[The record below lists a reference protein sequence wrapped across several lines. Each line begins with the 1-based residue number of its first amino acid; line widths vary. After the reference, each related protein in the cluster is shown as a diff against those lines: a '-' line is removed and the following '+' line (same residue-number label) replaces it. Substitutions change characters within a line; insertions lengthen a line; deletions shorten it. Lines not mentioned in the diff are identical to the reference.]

1 VNRAEQ
7 VDPVE
12 ETVDFDQEEEIE
24 EIFGR
29 LWSIPKPKR
38 ARVSERKGNGG
49 GGPCLDPQRLGERA
63 PLPTGGLFSSGEIL
77 EV

>member
-49 GGPCLDPQRLGERA
+49 GGVLVWIHKDLVRERRFR
-63 PLPTGGLFSSGEIL
+63 PEDCFPVGKF
-77 EV
+77 